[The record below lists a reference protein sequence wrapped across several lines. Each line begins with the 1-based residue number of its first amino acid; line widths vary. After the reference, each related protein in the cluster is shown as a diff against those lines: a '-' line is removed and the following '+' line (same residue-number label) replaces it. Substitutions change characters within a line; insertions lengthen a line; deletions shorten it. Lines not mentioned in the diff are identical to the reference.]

1 MPNVNDVPI
10 DRTHR
15 EAWPDAVAPVLE
27 HAITVEYT
35 SLSRTGTPIMTPVS
49 PYLKPGARTV
59 DVSTGLTY
67 PAKAERARR
76 NPKVCLLFADHVGS
90 GLADPPVVLIQG
102 LATVRDADL
111 QANTDRYVRQALAKT
126 PEMVKGLPRFGLRRL
141 IFYFARIW
149 IEVTPIE
156 IMWWTSTALDHEPGR
171 WLAPAGTTA
180 PPSDTAPLGKQPPA
194 WLEPP
199 AQWQPTA
206 RKAVVNLDQRD
217 LAWVGANGFPLSVPV
232 AGVEQTAQG
241 FALSLGDH
249 LPEIPHGPACLTFHA
264 HPATFTR
271 QENHTFVG
279 EISRAGPEY
288 RFRVQRL
295 LADVSLAGGKVAN
308 MLTFFGTGRRL
319 RPRLQ
324 TEAAR
329 RGQHVPE
336 VRLPG

>member
-1 MPNVNDVPI
+1 MSNHDHVPT
-10 DRTHR
+10 DGTRR
-15 EAWPDAVAPVLE
+15 DAWPDAVGQVLE
-27 HAITVEYT
+27 RAITVEYT
-35 SLSRTGTPIMTPVS
+35 SLSRTGTPIMIPVS
-49 PYLKPGARTV
+49 PYLQPGARTV

-90 GLADPPVVLIQG
+90 GLADAPVVLIQG

-126 PEMVKGLPRFGLRRL
+126 PEMMKGLPGFALRRL

-149 IEVTPIE
+149 IEVTPTE
-156 IMWWTSTALDHEPGR
+156 IVWWTSTALDHEPGR

-180 PPSDTAPLGKQPPA
+180 PPSDRAPPGRQPPA
-194 WLEPP
+194 WLHRP
-199 AQWQPTA
+199 ADWQPTA
-206 RKAVVNLDQRD
+206 WKAIANLDQRD

-249 LPEIPHGPACLTFHA
+249 LPEIPHGPACLTFHG

-271 QENHTFVG
+271 QANHTFVG
-279 EISRAGPEY
+279 DISRAGPEY

-295 LADVSLAGGKVAN
+295 LADVSLAGGRMAN
-308 MLTFFGTGRRL
+308 MLTFFGAGRRL

-329 RGQHVPE
+329 RGQPVPK